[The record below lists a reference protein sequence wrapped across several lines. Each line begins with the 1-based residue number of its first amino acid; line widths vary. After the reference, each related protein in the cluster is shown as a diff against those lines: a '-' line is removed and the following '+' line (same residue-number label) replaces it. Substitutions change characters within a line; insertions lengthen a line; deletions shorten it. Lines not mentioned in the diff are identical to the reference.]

1 MTYGTYST
9 IKQALESM
17 DLRGNIVIRV
27 VNGVVELFDE
37 DEYMSDLEDNIRNE
51 VRDDIYDEAYD
62 EGYRDGFDEATA
74 ENDSRR

>member
-17 DLRGNIVIRV
+17 DLKGSIVIRV
-27 VNGVVELFDE
+27 VNGVVEVLDE
-37 DEYMSDLEDNIRNE
+37 NEYRSEIEEEIMNDL
-51 VRDDIYDEAYD
+51 RDDIYDEAYD
-62 EGYRDGFDEATA
+62 EGYRDGLDEATA